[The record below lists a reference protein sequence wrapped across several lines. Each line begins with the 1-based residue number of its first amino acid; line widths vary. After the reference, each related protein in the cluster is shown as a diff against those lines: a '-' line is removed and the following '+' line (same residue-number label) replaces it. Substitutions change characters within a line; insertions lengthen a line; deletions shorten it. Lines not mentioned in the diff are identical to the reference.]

1 MNLGWG
7 MNRDHV
13 HHPGWGLEPPPPP
26 LPPSRRRPADS
37 VLAHRRVRRRRV
49 FQTLSEKYESLKEQ
63 ERDMDSAG
71 SVGWYVLPDFK
82 NTTQITKL
90 SFYFRTILRT
100 CWLHPR
106 KKHQAIPPE
115 IVELICDFADDYIY
129 EPITVARGR
138 VQPTC
143 RHMIPRQPQEEPA
156 HGLYSDIEVF
166 FQM

>member
-7 MNRDHV
+7 MNRDRV

-63 ERDMDSAG
+63 ERDMEHTG
-71 SVGWYVLPDFK
+71 SGGWYVLPDFK

-106 KKHQAIPPE
+106 KKHQALPPE
-115 IVELICDFADDYIY
+115 IVEHILDFADDYIY